1 MAEQSNKKW
10 IALAA
15 FILLVLGGG
24 FFIGANT
31 LPGAWY
37 AALNKPFFNPPNW
50 IFAPVWSILYVMIA
64 IAGWRIWVIAP
75 KSALMMIWFA
85 QLVLNFFWSPTF
97 FTEQNLVLA
106 AMIIFAMILLT
117 AIFILLSRKVD
128 KIAAYL
134 MVPYLA
140 WISFA
145 ALLNVSL
152 WWLN

>member
-1 MAEQSNKKW
+1 MAKQSYQKW

-50 IFAPVWSILYVMIA
+50 IFAPVWSILYIMIA
-64 IAGWRIWVIAP
+64 IAGWRIWCLVP

-85 QLVLNFFWSPTF
+85 QLALNFFWSPTF
-97 FTEQNLVLA
+97 FTAQNLVLA
-106 AMIIFAMILLT
+106 AIIIVIMIALT
-117 AIFILLSRKVD
+117 VLFITRSCKVD
-128 KIAAYL
+128 KISAYL